1 VRVVNYIFIP
11 NSGIIIPIMGTA
23 TSKDSLADT
32 LFSKTRQTILSLLY
46 GRADGSFFVNQIIQF
61 ANMGTGTIQRELKQ
75 LAESG
80 IILRETRGNQVY
92 YKANADCPVFEE
104 LKSLADKGIFSC
116 PGRYQNERNPR
127 IKIPRAKIAE
137 FCRRH
142 HIQKLS
148 FFGSVL
154 TDAFKP
160 DSDIDVL
167 VEFEAGHT
175 PGWDMVSVENELS
188 TILGH
193 KVDLHTK
200 GDLSKYFRDSVV
212 REAQVQ
218 YAAK

>member
-1 VRVVNYIFIP
+1 MPVWRKPMSRRMTVVFHNDDLYTDLKVAAVRRRLTASEIISEAVTEWLERREDASLLPIINEARSEYQKKGGRPWNKVSREVKQTVNKR
-11 NSGIIIPIMGTA
+11 NGTA
-23 TSKDSLADT
+23 
-32 LFSKTRQTILSLLY
+32 
-46 GRADGSFFVNQIIQF
+46 
-61 ANMGTGTIQRELKQ
+61 
-75 LAESG
+75 
-80 IILRETRGNQVY
+80 
-92 YKANADCPVFEE
+92 C
-104 LKSLADKGIFSC
+104 
-116 PGRYQNERNPR
+116 